1 MKKYTFM
8 NLKKK
13 WIDHLRENKMNYTQH
28 LIFALYYGILCLYAG
43 TTLIIHSL
51 FPCFY
56 QDTGSN
62 LVSRMNRR
70 FKKRN
75 SIDDT

>member
-1 MKKYTFM
+1 M

-13 WIDHLRENKMNYTQH
+13 WIDHLAENKMTYTEH
-28 LIFALYYGILCLYAG
+28 LIFALYYGVLCLYAG
-43 TTLIIHSL
+43 VTLIIHSL

-62 LVSRMNRR
+62 LVSRMGRR
-70 FKKRN
+70 FKKR
-75 SIDDT
+75 IRVDDT